1 MRYALHKSLASVRH
15 DFFSSSRVRLRK
27 RDRPLPTHDLSSR
40 TYDRIHPILLVE
52 ALVASVQ
59 KSRIHRVLG
68 GGKLLH

>member
-1 MRYALHKSLASVRH
+1 MRLCIAQVPSVCTARL
-15 DFFSSSRVRLRK
+15 SSSSLVRLRK

-40 TYDRIHPILLVE
+40 TYDRIRPILLVE

-59 KSRIHRVLG
+59 KSRVHRVLG